1 MENSEWN
8 CVLDE
13 KDLIEGKM
21 KLVRVQGTPVLLIK
35 QQGQFFAIDNRCPH
49 LGCGLSGGSLDG
61 FWVVCPCHDWR
72 FDLERVCAKRDRV
85 SSWLCIS
92 GRLSRQNLDTN
103 RRIVCLP
110 IKWVQLQSCRDI
122 TRKTI
127 FT

>member
-8 CVLDE
+8 CVLNE

-21 KLVRVQGTPVLLIK
+21 KLVRVQGTPVALIK

-72 FDLERVCAKRDRV
+72 FDLETG
-85 SSWLCIS
+85 LCEEGPGFELVMYKLKIEA
-92 GRLSRQNLDTN
+92 GKIWI
-103 RRIVCLP
+103 RIEE
-110 IKWVQLQSCRDI
+110 
-122 TRKTI
+122 
-127 FT
+127 